1 MQAEKCVQR
10 AISPKARANNHL
22 QTRQGDCAG
31 AGLHVWRDGSRSRFQ
46 KLELG
51 LSVLALFQPQCP
63 VRVHQLLLQLA
74 NFILDEPQR
83 SEVCAEQGTPTAGIA
98 RARARAAS
106 GPCGNGRRCAPMPS
120 SVPAPLHSA
129 LPQSAAAQ
137 PRTSLC
143 DRPQPVQ
150 GRLPAAW
157 PLPPAQPAGIRK
169 RETSPRSVLTG
180 LSQLGWGRVQ
190 RMDSATAHPGTNPK
204 PSRTNN
210 ARTHLASA
218 AASRSRCIA
227 CNSRDCSIPMAVTC
241 EAV

>member
-180 LSQLGWGRVQ
+180 LSQLGWGR
-190 RMDSATAHPGTNPK
+190 APAHGLRTLAQTRNHPAPTMHVPIWPRQSPAAPG
-204 PSRTNN
+204 
-210 ARTHLASA
+210 
-218 AASRSRCIA
+218 ASRVIRGTAPS
-227 CNSRDCSIPMAVTC
+227 PWL
-241 EAV
+241 